1 MTHTASTLMPFFGL
15 IRVSGED
22 RTSFLHNQLSNDIN
36 HLPAGQACLATYN
49 TAKGRVIANIVVLNR
64 GEDIILIAAA
74 DLCETL
80 QKKLQIYIMRSKVKL
95 ECMAEWG
102 AAVSVPTPTTT
113 SAEPAQPQY
122 VLSTTQTNQIWHIT
136 LPDNSTIQ
144 IGKISQLP
152 PFNTETSKTWQT
164 HQINSGNPWI
174 SAATTET
181 CVAQML
187 NQQLIGAVHFKKG
200 CYPGQEIIAR
210 AQYRGQVK
218 RGLALL
224 ETTSA
229 LSAGDIINDS
239 NNEEVGLLVNQVQQ
253 GAITLALAVIKHSA
267 AETQL
272 KCRNHP
278 IATKKCFFTTAI
290 TKNT

>member
-22 RTSFLHNQLSNDIN
+22 RASFLHNQLSNDIN

-49 TAKGRVIANIVVLNR
+49 TAKGRVIANIVLLNR

-95 ECMAEWG
+95 ECMEEWG
-102 AAVSVPTPTTT
+102 AAVSVPASTTIPT
-113 SAEPAQPQY
+113 EPQY
-122 VLSTTQTNQIWHIT
+122 VLPTVQTKQIWYIT

-144 IGKISQLP
+144 IGKINQLP
-152 PFNTETSKTWQT
+152 PLNTETAKAWQA
-164 HQINSGNPWI
+164 HEINSGNPWI

-224 ETTSA
+224 ETTDT
-229 LSAGDIINDS
+229 LSTGATITDS
-239 NNEEVGLLVNQVQQ
+239 NNEEVGLIINQVQQ
-253 GAITLALAVIKHSA
+253 ETTTLALAVIKHSA

-272 KCRNHP
+272 QSGNNP
-278 IATKKCFFTTAI
+278 IAIKNCFFTTVHA
-290 TKNT
+290 KNA

>member
-22 RTSFLHNQLSNDIN
+22 RASFLHNQLSNDIN

-49 TAKGRVIANIVVLNR
+49 TAKGRVIANIVLLNR

-74 DLCETL
+74 DLCEIL

-102 AAVSVPTPTTT
+102 AAVSVPTSTTAPTI
-113 SAEPAQPQY
+113 PAQPQY
-122 VLSTTQTNQIWHIT
+122 VLSTTQTNQIWQIT

-144 IGKISQLP
+144 IGKINQLP
-152 PFNTETSKTWQT
+152 PLNTETAKAWQA
-164 HQINSGNPWI
+164 HEINSGNPWI

-218 RGLALL
+218 RGLVLI

-229 LSAGDIINDS
+229 LSTGATITDS
-239 NNEEVGLLVNQVQQ
+239 NNEEIGLIVNQVQQ
-253 GAITLALAVIKHSA
+253 GTITLALAVIKHSA
-267 AETQL
+267 AEIQL
-272 KCRNHP
+272 QYHNHP
-278 IATKKCFFTTAI
+278 IDIKKCFFTTAI
-290 TKNT
+290 TKNI